1 MILFASCSSAL
12 CLWAALT
19 PPQDSLRDFIAGEV
33 QVEETTYPYVLLPPP
48 EIVEGEHY
56 PLVVFLHGIGER
68 GNDNELQ
75 KGHFPKR
82 MAAAAYSER
91 FPCFVLAPQCPKDQ
105 RWANVRTLESGRRIQ
120 EPEPTGALEGVIAS
134 LAEVVRTQ
142 PIDMQ
147 RIALTGLSMGG
158 SGAWDLATRHP
169 GWFSAAAPVCGG
181 GDPETADRLAGL
193 PVMVWH
199 GAEDTVVPTR
209 RSREMVEA
217 LRKLKHPVE
226 YTELPGVRHDAWN
239 HAYAS
244 EGCLEKLL
252 RARRDPES
260 IQMETAVLLARALA
274 PDERVAFLGD
284 SITQAGNRPGG
295 YVDRIRAVLKE
306 ERPDVG
312 VIPAGISGH
321 KVPDLLKRFEADV
334 IQKGATLVFI
344 YIGINDVWHSQSGNG
359 TSPEDFES
367 GLHQLIDTLMA
378 SGVDV
383 VLATPSV
390 IGEKARGTNN
400 LDGMLDAYAAISRR
414 VAADKGVT
422 RCDLHAAFSSHL
434 QIFNPTDLAKSVLTS
449 DGVHLNGA
457 GNVFLATEAA
467 RALRR
472 AVLARD

>member
-1 MILFASCSSAL
+1 MNLLAPCSTALAL
-12 CLWAALT
+12 CAGLT
-19 PPQDSLRDFIAGEV
+19 PLQDPARDFIAGQV
-33 QVEETTYPYVLLPPP
+33 QVEEETYPYVLLPPSQM
-48 EIVEGEHY
+48 VEGERY

-68 GNDNELQ
+68 GSDNELQ
-75 KGHFPKR
+75 KEHFPKR
-82 MAAAAYSER
+82 MAAAEYSDR

-105 RWANVRTLESGRRIQ
+105 RWANVRTLDNDRRVQ
-120 EPEPTGALEGVIAS
+120 EAQPTGAMRGAIAS

-181 GDPETADRLAGL
+181 GDPETASHLAGL

-199 GAEDTVVPTR
+199 GAEDTVVPTQ

-226 YTELPGVRHDAWN
+226 YTELPGVHHDAWN
-239 HAYAS
+239 HAYAPD
-244 EGCLEKLL
+244 GCLENLIG
-252 RARRDPES
+252 ARRDPAS
-260 IQMETAVLLARALA
+260 IQVETVRLLARALA

-295 YVDRIRAVLKE
+295 YVDRIRSVLKE
-306 ERPDVG
+306 ERPDVQ

-344 YIGINDVWHSQSGNG
+344 YIGINDVWHSQSGKG

-367 GLHQLIDTLMA
+367 GLHQLIDTLEA
-378 SGVDV
+378 SGAQV

-390 IGEKARGTNN
+390 IGEKPSGENK
-400 LDGMLDAYAAISRR
+400 LDEMLDAYAAISRS
-414 VAADKGVT
+414 VAAAKGVT
-422 RCDLHAAFSSHL
+422 LCDLRTAFGSHL
-434 QIFNPTDLAKSVLTS
+434 QIFNPTNLAKSVLTS
-449 DGVHLNGA
+449 DGVHLNAA